1 MSNRPVYAFYGH
13 HKCATMWWNRII
25 ANVCRKTGMN
35 FRAVYDQDGF
45 GGNLERFVDK
55 HGVDFLSHGNADLS
69 HIVGLPSHRGV
80 HIIRDPRDIAVSAY
94 FSHLHSHSVKEWS
107 ALEEYREK
115 LRGMSK
121 EEGLAAEIE
130 NRRSEF
136 KQIGTWD
143 YDQPDMLEIKF
154 EEMTTS
160 NYELIIRVFEHYQL
174 LDTSRYRTR
183 HRIKELGFD
192 VVDGISGSV
201 GRKLTRR
208 LRPATVS
215 GAELLGMAWR
225 FRFQSLAGGRK
236 EGDEDVKSHF
246 RKGAPGDWINHF
258 TADHK
263 ALFKRLYP
271 DLVVKLG
278 YEAADDW

>member
-1 MSNRPVYAFYGH
+1 
-13 HKCATMWWNRII
+13 
-25 ANVCRKTGMN
+25 
-35 FRAVYDQDGF
+35 
-45 GGNLERFVDK
+45 
-55 HGVDFLSHGNADLS
+55 
-69 HIVGLPSHRGV
+69 
-80 HIIRDPRDIAVSAY
+80 
-94 FSHLHSHSVKEWS
+94 
-107 ALEEYREK
+107 
-115 LRGMSK
+115 MSK

-130 NRRSEF
+130 NRRAEF
-136 KQIGTWD
+136 TQIGTWD

-160 NYELIIRVFEHYQL
+160 NYDLIINVFEHYQL

-183 HRIKELGFD
+183 HRIKELSFD
-192 VVDGISGSV
+192 VVDGIGGSV
-201 GRKLTRR
+201 GRKLTRK
-208 LRPATVS
+208 LRPATIS

-236 EGDEDVKSHF
+236 EGNEDVKSHF

>member
-1 MSNRPVYAFYGH
+1 
-13 HKCATMWWNRII
+13 MWWNRII

-35 FRAVYDQDGF
+35 FRAVYDESGFDGDL
-45 GGNLERFVDK
+45 GQFVRK
-55 HGVDFLSHGNADLS
+55 HDVDFVSHGNADMA
-69 HIVGLPSHRGV
+69 HIAGLPPYRGV

-130 NRRSEF
+130 NRLAEF
-136 KQIGTWD
+136 TQIGTWD
-143 YDQPDMLEIKF
+143 YGQPHVLEIKF

-160 NYELIIRVFEHYQL
+160 NYDLIIRVFEHFQL
-174 LDTSRYRTR
+174 LDTTRYRTR
-183 HRIKELGFD
+183 HRIRELAFD
-192 VVDGISGSV
+192 VVDGLSGSV
-201 GRKLTRR
+201 GRRLTRK
-208 LRPATVS
+208 LRPATIS

-236 EGDEDVKSHF
+236 EGEEDVKSHF
-246 RKGAPGDWINHF
+246 RKGAPGDWSNHF
-258 TADHK
+258 TAEHK
-263 ALFKRLYP
+263 TLFKRLYP
-271 DLVVKLG
+271 NLVVKLG
-278 YEAADDW
+278 YEASDDW